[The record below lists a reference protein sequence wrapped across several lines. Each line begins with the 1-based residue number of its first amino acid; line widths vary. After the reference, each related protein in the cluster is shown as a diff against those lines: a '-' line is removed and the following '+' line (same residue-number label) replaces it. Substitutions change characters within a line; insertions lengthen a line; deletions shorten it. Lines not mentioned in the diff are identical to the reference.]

1 MEEILPLRIYQTIVG
16 ILGILGNAL
25 VCFVILKIPAM
36 QTRTNAFIFHQAVID
51 FLGSTMAL
59 LNSEVIVPDP
69 IPSNALG
76 WFICHVWSPFILFV
90 LYVMS
95 TFNLLALTMERYL
108 AIVHPFKHQAV
119 LAAWPRLKVGLA
131 LTVFWALAFGLNIY
145 TLALFREENGQ
156 CVPNLIPGSNIMGI
170 IVILMQYILPV
181 GLMLFAYICIGKEM
195 KRGAARVGPAPAAHL
210 PGGANAPDMAN
221 SLLRARRNTF
231 KMLLIVFITFVI
243 CWTPNQVIFLM
254 FNLGFQLTL
263 TEWFYYLSVA
273 MVATNSC
280 VNPFIYALKYRQ
292 FRKGLRRIFSRAR
305 EQTENSG
312 TEQSLSYNVS
322 NQVNT

>member
-36 QTRTNAFIFHQAVID
+36 QTRINSFIFHQAVID
-51 FLGSTMAL
+51 FLSSMMIFL
-59 LNSEVIVPDP
+59 KSEIKVPDP

-76 WFICHVWSPFILFV
+76 WFICQVWTPFILFFFFV
-90 LYVMS
+90 TS

-119 LAAWPRLKVGLA
+119 LAAWPRLKVGVA
-131 LTVFWALAFGLNIY
+131 MTVCWALGFGLNIY
-145 TLALFREENGQ
+145 AVVLFREENGQ
-156 CVPNLIPGSNIMGI
+156 CVPNPIHGSNILGV
-170 IVILMQYILPV
+170 IVAFLEYILPV
-181 GLMLFAYICIGKEM
+181 GVMFFAYIRIGVEM

-210 PGGANAPDMAN
+210 PGGANAPDMAK

-243 CWTPNQVIFLM
+243 CWTPNQVIYLM
-254 FNLGFQLTL
+254 FNLGFRFTL
-263 TEWFYYLSVA
+263 KEWYYYLSIA
-273 MVATNSC
+273 MVGTNSC

-305 EQTENSG
+305 EQTENFG

-322 NQVNT
+322 N